1 MQKMQHF
8 TPNNKLFHFDITANM
23 CTENKMFINTCRYI
37 MALRNIQSTLQ
48 LHINSNGSIL
58 QKQGIKRIYDV
69 ELKAAL
75 HKQT

>member
-1 MQKMQHF
+1 MNAKNALQ
-8 TPNNKLFHFDITANM
+8 ITNYFISTSQQTCAA
-23 CTENKMFINTCRYI
+23 ENKMFINTCRYI
-37 MALRNIQSTLQ
+37 MALRNIESTLQ
-48 LHINSNGSIL
+48 LHINSSGSIL